1 MKSFILPF
9 VVALIAGIGVAG
21 GAAVLIAKP
30 APKVVADDSSKHST
44 SDTSAIRVIDS
55 SGAVM
60 SPGAAVA
67 TPADSQAHAGATKVA
82 SAVTPPSRGVAGVP
96 AVPTPVGGKPAGI
109 APSIT
114 GAATGPLTLATASA
128 KTTIGASATPAVV
141 PPAEKRISRV
151 IAAMAPRDA
160 AKVLTQMADHDV
172 AIIIGNLSEKQEAAI
187 LAALPADRLASV
199 SKLLLKPAQA
209 PK

>member
-9 VVALIAGIGVAG
+9 VVALVAGIGVAG

-30 APKVVADDSSKHST
+30 APKVAAGDSSKHTT
-44 SDTSAIRVIDS
+44 SDTSAVRVIDS

-60 SPGAAVA
+60 SPGATVA
-67 TPADSQAHAGATKVA
+67 TPTDSQAHVATTKVA
-82 SAVTPPSRGVAGVP
+82 SAVTPPLHGVAGVP
-96 AVPTPVGGKPAGI
+96 AVPTPAGGKPAGI
-109 APSIT
+109 APATT
-114 GAATGPLTLATASA
+114 GAASGQPASGSASA
-128 KTTIGASATPAVV
+128 KTTVGANATPAVA
-141 PPAEKRISRV
+141 PPAERRISRV

-172 AIIIGNLSEKQEAAI
+172 AIIIDNLSEKQEAAI

-199 SKLLLKPAQA
+199 SKLLLKPTQA